1 MIPIK
6 VDLGVAPEINYSL
19 LHNNRTLLDKL
30 TLTRLI
36 QHPVDAITIQVELC
50 VGAENYPYRLTIP
63 VMTELQLPLS
73 SKVIV
78 PLTASLTRS
87 LHERVQSGGVRE
99 SDLRR
104 RDGVRGNQTCHA
116 DPR

>member
-50 VGAENYPYRLTIP
+50 VGAENYPYP
-63 VMTELQLPLS
+63 PYD
-73 SKVIV
+73 
-78 PLTASLTRS
+78 PG
-87 LHERVQSGGVRE
+87 H
-99 SDLRR
+99 
-104 RDGVRGNQTCHA
+104 DGVAAAAILQSDRPPHRQPDA
-116 DPR
+116 LAA